1 MATIGIAS
9 MLAQKMQQSFA
20 NKFFELYQVPLIE
33 EEVTPEHVLKYLNGP
48 ANVYKTIY
56 EEENVVLETA
66 PLCHDTPQ
74 PNLKWVAP
82 MQLCRQYVQEFLP
95 TNPYDEKKDEFI
107 STPLAKRF
115 EEECGAVVYAMRSH
129 TKQLHF
135 LYNCVSNFVRALQGK
150 ILIVGDNGGA
160 IAYRTQFEHTYVMF
174 RDQPDWELICDIP
187 DQRRHCILYK
197 QDLETIF
204 QRQRFDHI
212 VVFLYSHEL
221 DYPLDS
227 RVHYI
232 SLLSGN
238 GGIVKMRKKN
248 EFNVNGKVTTLHPD
262 PIGSIVCH
270 TSFFPVHDPLDNFVI
285 WFTDL
290 FPSRDNSASLTPL
303 TNNIRLGPVQHVMI
317 SDKLDGDLFYL
328 NVELGKMAMLN
339 DKFEV
344 IKNFGK
350 TDLVEQ
356 RLILEKVGEKYYVT
370 EPLFYSGLSY
380 FSEWLKLGAYPISKN
395 FGFKR
400 WHPFPVDLNW
410 QKFAKSGEG
419 VVIKS
424 RKCLIGS
431 RDYAFR
437 KLQTYFV
444 KLPARVS
451 YEDKVEIF
459 HSQDRKEFVY
469 RGQHNIYT
477 DPKLV
482 YKGPGVYE
490 INFRFNTLY
499 RKRDKIFADPAWYVE
514 SVSMSLDFSRI
525 LTVPLKF
532 TEFTENTNQGLG
544 GMIRIKSH
552 RVAASHILD
561 DNKYNQ
567 ITVSFPAEIGSMLVY
582 LNKTYSVCRSFEGHC
597 VGVLMS

>member
-1 MATIGIAS
+1 
-9 MLAQKMQQSFA
+9 
-20 NKFFELYQVPLIE
+20 
-33 EEVTPEHVLKYLNGP
+33 
-48 ANVYKTIY
+48 
-56 EEENVVLETA
+56 
-66 PLCHDTPQ
+66 
-74 PNLKWVAP
+74 
-82 MQLCRQYVQEFLP
+82 
-95 TNPYDEKKDEFI
+95 
-107 STPLAKRF
+107 
-115 EEECGAVVYAMRSH
+115 
-129 TKQLHF
+129 
-135 LYNCVSNFVRALQGK
+135 
-150 ILIVGDNGGA
+150 
-160 IAYRTQFEHTYVMF
+160 
-174 RDQPDWELICDIP
+174 
-187 DQRRHCILYK
+187 
-197 QDLETIF
+197 
-204 QRQRFDHI
+204 
-212 VVFLYSHEL
+212 
-221 DYPLDS
+221 
-227 RVHYI
+227 
-232 SLLSGN
+232 
-238 GGIVKMRKKN
+238 
-248 EFNVNGKVTTLHPD
+248 
-262 PIGSIVCH
+262 
-270 TSFFPVHDPLDNFVI
+270 
-285 WFTDL
+285 
-290 FPSRDNSASLTPL
+290 
-303 TNNIRLGPVQHVMI
+303 
-317 SDKLDGDLFYL
+317 
-328 NVELGKMAMLN
+328 
-339 DKFEV
+339 
-344 IKNFGK
+344 
-350 TDLVEQ
+350 
-356 RLILEKVGEKYYVT
+356 
-370 EPLFYSGLSY
+370 LSY

-490 INFRFNTLY
+490 INFRSNTLY
-499 RKRDKIFADPAWYVE
+499 RKRDKAFADPAWYVE

-532 TEFTENTNQGLG
+532 TEFTENANQGLG